1 MNNVDILQEMA
12 KNIPINKTDILPEHI
27 RTFADALR
35 EEILA
40 CNEPER
46 LRSYIQGALDVE
58 CLNILAEI
66 SAMFPLNYIAYQ
78 VFVSLTCSVF
88 SEAGLDVPRKAQEE
102 YTLLSMAEEA
112 WLEDLRKDI
121 REAQNKAGPFQSRPF
136 SSS

>member
-1 MNNVDILQEMA
+1 MSDIDVLQEMA
-12 KNIPINKTDILPEHI
+12 KNISINKTDILPEHI

-35 EEILA
+35 EEVLA
-40 CNEPER
+40 CDEPER
-46 LRSYIQGALDVE
+46 LRSYIHGALDVE
-58 CLNILAEI
+58 CLTILAEI
-66 SAMFPLNYIAYQ
+66 SAMLPLNDIAYQ

-102 YTLLSMAEEA
+102 YTLLSTAEEV

-121 REAQNKAGPFQSRPF
+121 REAQSRAGPFQSRQF